1 MGGNMMVG
9 KLRVGLIGCG
19 AIAQIM
25 HIPYLVDYDEK
36 FELVAISDIHQPTLD
51 AVGEHYHV
59 AKRFSNW
66 RDLMARDD
74 VDAVVICHNGSH
86 RDTVMA
92 ALDAGKHVF
101 VEKPL
106 AWNLR
111 EVEEVAARAAKSDQ
125 VVQLGYHKLYDPGFV
140 YAKEQVEKMRDLGFV
155 RITVLHPANE
165 LGLSPHRIRRGD
177 GVISEG
183 HVDVGTWEG
192 QRQGQLHA
200 FAGNDLAP
208 LVDEVLGTRK
218 GHDSLRLGY
227 GVMVSSLIHQVY
239 TLYGFLGRPT
249 RVLSAHV
256 WRDGFSIHA
265 MVEYPN
271 DVRCTLDW
279 HFLSHL
285 KDYREEYAFY
295 GNHDRVLMQLP
306 SPYFK
311 NFPSPVIVQGY
322 EGELAWEKRIIVN
335 YEEAFRNEMLA
346 FYDNVQTKRQP
357 LYGSLDDV
365 VQHSRFIQQ
374 LINAAGD

>member
-1 MGGNMMVG
+1 MMAG
-9 KLRVGLIGCG
+9 KLRVGVIGCG

-36 FELVAISDIHQPTLD
+36 FELAAIADLHQPTLD
-51 AVGEHYHV
+51 AVGDHYGIQGRH
-59 AKRFSNW
+59 SDW
-66 RDLMARDD
+66 RDLVARDD
-74 VDAVVICHNGSH
+74 LDAVVICHSGSH
-86 RDTVMA
+86 RDSVFA

-106 AWNLR
+106 AWNTR
-111 EVEEVAARAAKSDQ
+111 EVEDVAALAPKTDRI
-125 VVQLGYHKLYDPGFV
+125 VQLGYHKLYDPGFL
-140 YAKEQVEKMRDLGFV
+140 YAKEQVAKMRDLGFV

-165 LGLSPHRIRRGD
+165 LGLSPHRIRRGN

-183 HVDVGTWEG
+183 HVDVGTWES
-192 QRQGQLHA
+192 QTWGQLQA
-200 FAGNDLAP
+200 FAGGELGL

-218 GHDSLRLGY
+218 GNDSLRLGY

-249 RVLSAHV
+249 RVLSAHL
-256 WRDGFSIHA
+256 WREGLSIHA
-265 MVEYPN
+265 MVEYPK

-295 GNHDRVLMQLP
+295 GNHDRVVMQLP

-335 YEEAFRNEMLA
+335 YEEAFRNELLA
-346 FYDNVQTKRQP
+346 FYENVQMKRQP
-357 LYGSLDDV
+357 RYGSLDDV

-374 LINAAGD
+374 LINAAED